1 MTEELMDR
9 VLGLIQGKIKE
20 PIQDDLMLAGYD
32 HVRAK
37 LLIQGR
43 SLSDVDNE
51 YLAELIAEST
61 LQLVVSCESARL
73 LESLSIFSR
82 LIITS

>member
-1 MTEELMDR
+1 MTR
-9 VLGLIQGKIKE
+9 QLINEVKNILKRKIKE
-20 PIQDDLMLAGYD
+20 PIQDDLMLAGCD

-61 LQLVVSCESARL
+61 LQIVVSMESAQL
-73 LESLSIFSR
+73 IKPLSMIS
-82 LIITS
+82 

>member
-1 MTEELMDR
+1 MTETLRREVISRLKN
-9 VLGLIQGKIKE
+9 KIKE
-20 PIQDDLMLAGYD
+20 PIQDDLMLAGCD

-61 LQLVVSCESARL
+61 LQIVVSMESAQLIRP
-73 LESLSIFSR
+73 LSSIS
-82 LIITS
+82 